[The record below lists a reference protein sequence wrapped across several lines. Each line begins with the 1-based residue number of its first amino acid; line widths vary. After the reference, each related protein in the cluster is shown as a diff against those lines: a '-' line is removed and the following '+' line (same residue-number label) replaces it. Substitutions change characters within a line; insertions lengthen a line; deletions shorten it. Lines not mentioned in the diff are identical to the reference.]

1 MISAVA
7 MFVFIG
13 ATALCFLRNVNVG
26 HQKTCGRGVLHM
38 ASLVVVGA
46 QWGDEGKGKI
56 TDFLAQSADWVVRY
70 QGGNNAGHTVVV
82 DDKTFK
88 LHLLPSGVVHE
99 RVKSVI
105 GNGVVVDPLVLVEEL
120 ERLSDLGVTN
130 PQLFISD
137 RAHVILSY
145 HRLQDE
151 LEEEAR
157 GAAKIGTTGRGIGP
171 AYVDKV
177 GRTGIRMVDFV
188 DPVRFRRRLE
198 AVLPA
203 KNRLLTKLYDAR
215 PFTVD
220 EIVAEYVE
228 AAERLRPM
236 VCDTS
241 YLLDEALKRGERVVF
256 EGAQG
261 TLLDID
267 HGTYP
272 YVTSSSPTAAG
283 AAVGAGVGP
292 QRIDSVLGIVKAYTT
307 RVGSGPFPT
316 ELTDAIG
323 DCIRERGREYG
334 TTTGRPRRVGWFDA
348 VMLRHSA
355 RVNGIDH
362 MAVMLLDV
370 LSGLDEIQVCVGYR
384 VGDETLTSFPADLDL
399 LEQVEPVYERF
410 AGWSE
415 EITDCTRF
423 EDLPQAAQDYIAG
436 LERLVGVPVAIVSVG
451 PARAQTI
458 VRTKLL

>member
-1 MISAVA
+1 
-7 MFVFIG
+7 
-13 ATALCFLRNVNVG
+13 
-26 HQKTCGRGVLHM
+26 M

-46 QWGDEGKGKI
+46 QWGDEGKGKV

-105 GNGVVVDPLVLVEEL
+105 GNGVVVDPLVLIEEL
-120 ERLSDLGVTN
+120 ERLHGLGVEN

-145 HRLQDE
+145 HRLLDE

-157 GAAKIGTTGRGIGP
+157 GDAKIGTTGRGIGP
-171 AYVDKV
+171 AYVDKI
-177 GRTGIRMVDFV
+177 GRSGVRMIDLV
-188 DPVRFRRRLE
+188 DPERLRRRLE
-198 AVLPA
+198 MVLPA
-203 KNRLLTKLYDAR
+203 KNNVLTKLYGAR

-220 EIVAEYVE
+220 EIVAEYAE
-228 AAERLRPM
+228 AGERLRPM

-241 YLLDEALKRGERVVF
+241 YLIDEALKRGERVVF

-261 TLLDID
+261 TLLDVD

-272 YVTSSSPTAAG
+272 YVTSSTPTAAG

-316 ELTDAIG
+316 ELLDSTG
-323 DCIRERGREYG
+323 DRIRERGREYG

-348 VMLRHSA
+348 VMLRHSV

-370 LSGLDEIQVCVGYR
+370 LSGFDEIQVCVAYR
-384 VGDETLTSFPADLDL
+384 AGDQTLNTFPADLDL
-399 LEQVEPVYERF
+399 LEQCEPVYERF
-410 AGWSE
+410 AGWQE
-415 EITDCTRF
+415 EITDCTRY
-423 EDLPQAAQDYIAG
+423 EDLPKAAQDYIAG
-436 LERLVGVPVAIVSVG
+436 LERIVGVPVAIVSVG
-451 PARAQTI
+451 PGRMQTI
-458 VRTKLL
+458 VRRELL